1 MQMYYCAYLCIFMQ
15 KYHLHKYA
23 QNMCKYANQIYR
35 NMLEYVFYMNKYAQ
49 ICRNMQKDKYAI
61 ICNFKYA

>member
-1 MQMYYCAYLCIFMQ
+1 MQ